1 MTQVSKW
8 NLEEKNRGAKVP
20 EGNGG
25 KEHLTNA
32 EKKGGYGRCVFFL
45 SGILSVCFPVVGEGF
60 ARGSEE
66 ALQLISSTCSEA
78 KL

>member
-1 MTQVSKW
+1 M
-8 NLEEKNRGAKVP
+8 EELKLLMGAFDKCRE
-20 EGNGG
+20 EG
-25 KEHLTNA
+25 K
-32 EKKGGYGRCVFFL
+32 GYGRCVFLL

-78 KL
+78 QL